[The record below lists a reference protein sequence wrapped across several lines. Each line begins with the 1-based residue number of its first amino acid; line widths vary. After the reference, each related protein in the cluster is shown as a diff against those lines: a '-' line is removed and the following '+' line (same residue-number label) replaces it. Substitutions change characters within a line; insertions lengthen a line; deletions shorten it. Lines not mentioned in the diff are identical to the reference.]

1 MGGDEASVEPRLLV
15 QLVWGCPF
23 EYGDVCETVREHT
36 LDLAE
41 S

>member
-1 MGGDEASVEPRLLV
+1 MKLALNPGSFVE
-15 QLVWGCPF
+15 LVWGCPF